1 MGHLS
6 GFDLVFM
13 FWKGAYIGNMEC
25 GAKYTLRLAEFEW
38 ENYQTNTNNNNKI
51 MKKIN
56 INKTLQILIW
66 KKSQT
71 N

>member
-51 MKKIN
+51 MKK
-56 INKTLQILIW
+56 NK
-66 KKSQT
+66 
-71 N
+71 